1 MVKCSECRKQLPRD
15 HDAIKEHMR
24 TEHMPDAG
32 KHQKLLKKA
41 RSSQNLPK
49 FAKICQ
55 KW

>member
-32 KHQKLLKKA
+32 KHQKLLERVKKG
-41 RSSQNLPK
+41 QKGPK
-49 FAKICQ
+49 RAK
-55 KW
+55 K

>member
-41 RSSQNLPK
+41 KKGQK
-49 FAKICQ
+49 VAKICQ
-55 KW
+55 K